1 MQQRTIIVEK
11 RNGLAILTL
20 NRPETLNA
28 WNDEMSREA
37 TDAISEINGDENT
50 KVLVITGAGRGFS
63 SGADV
68 REELAKTPATSGAP
82 SEGMTQDMPSFV
94 NIPLQ
99 FRRMDK
105 PVIGAINGMAA
116 GAGLSIALACD
127 IRIASEQAQFSMV
140 FVLRG
145 LVPDCGGTFLL
156 PQLIGSA
163 KACELA
169 FTGQTI
175 NANEAEQIGLVN
187 KVVPHEKLIEATEEL
202 ANELIKRPPIALKHT
217 KQAIYKGLTEVDLAS
232 HIDYELSLNRMCAH
246 TEDFEEAVKAF
257 LEKREPVFKG
267 K

>member
-1 MQQRTIIVEK
+1 M
-11 RNGLAILTL
+11 
-20 NRPETLNA
+20 
-28 WNDEMSREA
+28 
-37 TDAISEINGDENT
+37 
-50 KVLVITGAGRGFS
+50 
-63 SGADV
+63 
-68 REELAKTPATSGAP
+68 
-82 SEGMTQDMPSFV
+82 
-94 NIPLQ
+94 
-99 FRRMDK
+99 
-105 PVIGAINGMAA
+105 
-116 GAGLSIALACD
+116 
-127 IRIASEQAQFSMV
+127 
-140 FVLRG
+140 
-145 LVPDCGGTFLL
+145 L

-202 ANELIKRPPIALKHT
+202 ANELSKRPPIALKYT